1 MTIPKCK
8 SLSMRVSIIG
18 NKFDSLL
25 NNIELYLLLV
35 CGLPH
40 WLIGCWLNELNKLN
54 VFSLVWIQLIK
65 TKQPIINQ

>member
-1 MTIPKCK
+1 MNNTLLMTIPKCK

-40 WLIGCWLNELNKLN
+40 
-54 VFSLVWIQLIK
+54 
-65 TKQPIINQ
+65 